1 MFDICLQFFD
11 NRVKFTLA
19 LLLLKPL
26 LKINQSK
33 DILII
38 NKLKGASYFG
48 SSFFVCKTNFLHLLF
63 TLCLHQIMFNSV
75 ITQSLYH

>member
-19 LLLLKPL
+19 LLLLKL
-26 LKINQSK
+26 LSKNNQSK

-38 NKLKGASYFG
+38 KKLKGASYLG
-48 SSFFVCKTNFLHLLF
+48 SSFFVCKD
-63 TLCLHQIMFNSV
+63 
-75 ITQSLYH
+75 

>member
-38 NKLKGASYFG
+38 NKLKGASYLG
-48 SSFFVCKTNFLHLLF
+48 SSFFSAFSC
-63 TLCLHQIMFNSV
+63 LCFQNVFKNMN
-75 ITQSLYH
+75 